1 MSSSS
6 ARQVIIET
14 ASELFYNNG
23 YNLTGINEI
32 IREAGIAK
40 ATLYNNFKSKDD
52 ICIAYLNYKHSHF
65 ITDFTTFTNAAQSG
79 DAQLIAIFDF
89 LLEFYASENFNGCW
103 CINTVSEI
111 PKDKTEIIAEI
122 QGQKKELRKIILDL
136 VQKNKPSLSTEQV
149 QSLGSQL
156 YLLYEG
162 AVSES
167 YLLQERWPIDTAKSL
182 TKQLLEE

>member
-14 ASELFYNNG
+14 ASELFYKNG

-52 ICIAYLNYKHSHF
+52 ICIAYLNYKHSRF
-65 ITDFTTFTNAAQSG
+65 ISAFVEATNAAEEG
-79 DAQLIAIFDF
+79 NGQLIAIFDF
-89 LLEFYASENFNGCW
+89 LLAFYASDDFNGCW

-111 PKDKTEIIAEI
+111 PKDKMKIIAEI
-122 QGQKKELRKIILDL
+122 QGQKKELRKVILGL
-136 VQKNKPSLSTEQV
+136 VQKNKPDLSVEQA
-149 QSLGSQL
+149 QSLASQL

-167 YLLQERWPIDTAKSL
+167 YLLQERWPIDTAKFL
-182 TKQLLEE
+182 TKQLLTA